1 MKKTKKRTTTATTA
15 NSYLN
20 NGISGDY
27 SFQTYESSPH
37 FSPYVIQPKLKIG
50 QPNDKYEQEADAM
63 ADTIMRMPDD
73 TIQRT
78 ADLEEEDLVAGEQAP
93 EEEEVMEDNDTETET
108 IPEEEEINIQTKLNT
123 APNVTG
129 NDLAQKIIQKRGQGK
144 PLPTETRTDMES
156 AFSTD
161 FSHVG
166 IHTDND
172 AQYMNKRLNAQAFT
186 HGKDIYFN
194 SGKYKPDTSEGKH
207 LLAHELTHVLQQ
219 GKKQNNKAISTTQPT
234 IQRGIFG
241 KIKRGFKKVGRK
253 LRKGVKKAAKG
264 VWKGI
269 RWAGTQP
276 WKALKIAGKYLYRLG
291 ESVVGFVWRLFKE
304 FPRRM
309 LKLLSHLG
317 LLFTKL
323 PLRAWEGVRLLFT
336 GNIKGFASF
345 LWEITKSGSAWLGRL
360 ITKLLDLVSFGE
372 FMDIVF
378 TVNRMSWGGFL
389 FRYLNLNSLG
399 GFTDILFRFIKRN
412 TRKMTSTE
420 IREAK
425 KIFGN
430 SITYR
435 LVRID
440 ETSIIAMLAS
450 LNGGDT
456 AVVTFHTIN
465 FPRKIK
471 TSSSCGD
478 NSDMGWL
485 IHELVHVAQMET
497 VGTQYIGEALY
508 AQWTSG
514 YDYGG
519 GEALVGKRL
528 RDFNREQQGD
538 IIQDAYGVLYCPDYS
553 QTYASEYNRM
563 ITDLQKGCL

>member
-1 MKKTKKRTTTATTA
+1 MRATKTKKRTTT
-15 NSYLN
+15 NRSN
-20 NGISGDY
+20 QNGTSGDY
-27 SFQTYESSPH
+27 SFQAYESSPH
-37 FSPYVIQPKLKIG
+37 FSPYVQPKLKVG

-63 ADTIMRMPDD
+63 ADKVMRMPDN
-73 TIQRT
+73 TIQR
-78 ADLEEEDLVAGEQAP
+78 ACNECENEEEDLVNGQQAP
-93 EEEEVMEDNDTETET
+93 EEEIIEDNDTER
-108 IPEEEEINIQTKLNT
+108 IQEEEEVNIQTKSNT
-123 APNVTG
+123 APNIADNNLT
-129 NDLAQKIIQKRGQGK
+129 QKIIQKRGKGK
-144 PLPTETRTDMES
+144 PLPPKTRTDMES
-156 AFSTD
+156 AFGTD
-161 FSHVG
+161 FSNVN

-172 AQYMNKRLNAQAFT
+172 AQDMNKNLNAQAFT

-194 SGKYKPDTSEGKH
+194 SGKYKPETSEGKH
-207 LLAHELTHVLQQ
+207 LLAHELTHVIQQ
-219 GKKQNNKAISTTQPT
+219 GKSDKNENSATTPA
-234 IQRGIFG
+234 IQRGLFSR
-241 KIKRGFKKVGRK
+241 IKKRFKKAGR
-253 LRKGVKKAAKG
+253 RFTRGVKKAAKG
-264 VWKGI
+264 VWRGI
-269 RWAGTQP
+269 RWAGKQP
-276 WKALKIAGKYLYRLG
+276 WNALKIAGKYLYRLG
-291 ESVVGFVWRLFKE
+291 ESVIGFVWKLFKE

-317 LLFTKL
+317 SLFTKL